1 MAIVATLSKFKK
13 TNYKII
19 IAVLV
24 LFGVIFAYDGYLS
37 KYEWSMR
44 HNFYQEHV
52 IDNGGEP
59 DSDMIINRK
68 APLYLIGA
76 AVLVAAYFLAIR
88 NKKVIADEKSL
99 IVGKKVIPYDWIEQ
113 IDKTHFD
120 SKGWFVVIHKN
131 DSGSESSLKLS
142 DKTYDNLSAV
152 LDELARQIS

>member
-19 IAVLV
+19 IAVLIGISAW
-24 LFGVIFAYDGYLS
+24 FFYDAHYNRSFIEKHTLEDGS
-37 KYEWSMR
+37 
-44 HNFYQEHV
+44 
-52 IDNGGEP
+52 P
-59 DSDMIINRK
+59 DSTLVSNQK
-68 APLYLIGA
+68 APPYLIGA
-76 AVLVAAYFLAIR
+76 AVLVTAYFLVIR

-142 DKTYDNLSAV
+142 GRTYDNLSAV
-152 LDELARQIS
+152 LDELVRQIS